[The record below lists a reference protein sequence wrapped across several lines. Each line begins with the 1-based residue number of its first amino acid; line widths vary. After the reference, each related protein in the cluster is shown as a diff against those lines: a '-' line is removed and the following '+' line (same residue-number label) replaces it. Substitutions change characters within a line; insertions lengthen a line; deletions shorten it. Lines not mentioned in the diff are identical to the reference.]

1 MDFLE
6 FPSMKVLELAF
17 DSDDKNFLG
26 TLGDNWKWRLNENAI
41 NEGLIWHMNLLA
53 GMYSRKK

>member
-1 MDFLE
+1 
-6 FPSMKVLELAF
+6 MKVLEFAF

-26 TLGDNWKWRLNENAI
+26 TLGENWKWRLNENAI

-53 GMYSRKK
+53 GMYSRKN